1 MPPEPAA
8 EQVDRAV
15 ERPRRRLRRL
25 AEERS
30 ESGLFWDAPEGERPH
45 VQAGNID
52 LSGEAPPASLP
63 RVGAPFRFQWRAGP
77 TDAKAPEP
85 SLEPVAASESAS
97 GSGGSA
103 RPQEGSSI
111 GDGLETE
118 AVELLSSPPLQA
130 QRVPEDLGRRPGDLE
145 SHSSP
150 ARRRLPQSFASQPSA
165 ASMLPVLEIPESDR
179 PDLAAV
185 LIDEGTEEEELPGA
199 PPAGACRVSSRH
211 GSRTVAISR
220 LRTTSSYS
228 NWTRAPAAVRRGQR
242 RSVSSKASSQR
253 FLCRK

>member
-1 MPPEPAA
+1 MPSAIVACAGEVRVGALLGCA
-8 EQVDRAV
+8 GGRKARACNTPF
-15 ERPRRRLRRL
+15 RQL
-25 AEERS
+25 S
-30 ESGLFWDAPEGERPH
+30 LFLLPPCRPH

-52 LSGEAPPASLP
+52 LSGEAPPPSLP

-103 RPQEGSSI
+103 RPKEGSSV

-165 ASMLPVLEIPESDR
+165 ASMLPVLEIP
-179 PDLAAV
+179 AA
-185 LIDEGTEEEELPGA
+185 
-199 PPAGACRVSSRH
+199 
-211 GSRTVAISR
+211 
-220 LRTTSSYS
+220 
-228 NWTRAPAAVRRGQR
+228 
-242 RSVSSKASSQR
+242 
-253 FLCRK
+253 